1 MMKEYSFML
10 NYVWS
15 FLILTGIII
24 ASVTGNI
31 ENMSQGIISS
41 TNDAVDLLILMA
53 GVVSM
58 WSGFLKIAEESGLTS
73 YLSEKMKPFLHYL
86 FPNIPRNHIAN
97 DYICASFIANILGL
111 GWACTPTGLRAMK
124 ALKQLECERA
134 KDYRNKSIS
143 TNYNSNHPTPR
154 AKPDTA
160 SDEMCTFL
168 ILNISSL
175 QLIPM
180 NMIAYRSQYGSPS
193 PMAVIAPG
201 LITTALTTLIA
212 ILICRILCHHTQ

>member
-1 MMKEYSFML
+1 ML

-15 FLILTGIII
+15 LLILVGIIT
-24 ASVTGNI
+24 AALTGNI
-31 ENMSQGIISS
+31 ENMSQGILTSS
-41 TNDAVDLLILMA
+41 KDAVDLLILMA

-73 YLSEKMKPFLHYL
+73 YLSKKMKPLLHFL
-86 FPNIPRNHIAN
+86 FPNIPQNHIAN
-97 DYICASFIANILGL
+97 DYICANFIANILGL
-111 GWACTPTGLRAMK
+111 GWACTPTGLQAMK
-124 ALKQLECERA
+124 AMKQLEYERQEA
-134 KDYRNKSIS
+134 GKNN
-143 TNYNSNHPTPR
+143 TNRTNSFSKTASAHTT
-154 AKPDTA
+154 DTA

-180 NMIAYRSQYGSPS
+180 NLIAYRTQYGSPA

-201 LITTALTTLIA
+201 LITTALTTIIA
-212 ILICRILCHHTQ
+212 IILCRILCKRS

>member
-1 MMKEYSFML
+1 ML

-24 ASVTGNI
+24 AAVTGNI
-31 ENMSQGIISS
+31 ENMSQGILTS
-41 TNDAVDLLILMA
+41 TQDAVDLLILMA

-73 YLSEKMKPFLHYL
+73 YLSGKVKPLLHYL
-86 FPNIPRNHIAN
+86 FPDIPRDHIAN
-97 DYICASFIANILGL
+97 DYICANFIANILGL
-111 GWACTPTGLRAMK
+111 GWACAPTGLQAMK
-124 ALKQLECERA
+124 ALKQLQQERA
-134 KDYRNKSIS
+134 ADHNKPFASPDKRSAHHTSSIID
-143 TNYNSNHPTPR
+143 R
-154 AKPDTA
+154 DTA

-201 LITTALTTLIA
+201 LITTTLTTIIA
-212 ILICRILCHHTQ
+212 IIICRVLCRHSQ